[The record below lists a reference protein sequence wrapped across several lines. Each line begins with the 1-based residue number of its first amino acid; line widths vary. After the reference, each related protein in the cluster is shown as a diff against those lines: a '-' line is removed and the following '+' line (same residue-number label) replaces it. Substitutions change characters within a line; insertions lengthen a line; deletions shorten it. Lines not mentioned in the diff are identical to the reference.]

1 MNSFLRKLLGM
12 NWLLVC
18 LAIGL
23 SVFGVIAIY
32 SATYMREEAYLKDM
46 WRRQIVFLVLGVA
59 VFFVAALINYR
70 YWLSSVIFPLLLYLA
85 GLGFLVLT
93 HFFGRTTFGAKSWL
107 DLGPISFQPAQL
119 AIVST
124 LLLLSWLLANTGNWV
139 GFWPTVGRILSCAAI
154 VAPPWLLVLIQPDL
168 GECLVQLPM
177 ILALLFV
184 GRIPKRYLLVM
195 IVCGLALVPVVAN
208 FGLKPYQRERLTT
221 FINPDYDTQGAAW
234 TINQSLIAIGSGG
247 FYGKGFTAPN
257 TQVDLGFLPQ
267 TIVHT
272 DFIFAAISEQL
283 GFVGALTVVA
293 AFAALLLTGLLIAA
307 YATDELGRLIS
318 IGVVTLIF
326 THVFMNVGMTISI
339 TPITG
344 VPLPMISYGGSFL
357 VLILFALGILQSIWV
372 HRQTQP
378 ARQARTVSYA
388 EAYIR

>member
-1 MNSFLRKLLGM
+1 
-12 NWLLVC
+12 
-18 LAIGL
+18 
-23 SVFGVIAIY
+23 
-32 SATYMREEAYLKDM
+32 
-46 WRRQIVFLVLGVA
+46 
-59 VFFVAALINYR
+59 
-70 YWLSSVIFPLLLYLA
+70 
-85 GLGFLVLT
+85 
-93 HFFGRTTFGAKSWL
+93 
-107 DLGPISFQPAQL
+107 
-119 AIVST
+119 
-124 LLLLSWLLANTGNWV
+124 
-139 GFWPTVGRILSCAAI
+139 
-154 VAPPWLLVLIQPDL
+154 
-168 GECLVQLPM
+168 M

-283 GFVGALTVVA
+283 GFVGAVTVVA

-307 YATDELGRLIS
+307 SATDELGRLIS

-372 HRQTQP
+372 HRQAQP